1 MRFLMAITFFLL
13 FFFFLF
19 FYAAD
24 ILFLFRQFFYGW
36 PKALFPKGIILWPV
50 W

>member
-24 ILFLFRQFFYGW
+24 IIFLFRQFFYGW
-36 PKALFPKGIILWPV
+36 PKALFQKGIILRPV